1 MVGEKCGPPPNLQ
14 RCCLCDFALSG
25 IIGLQCMQRARYV
38 KDENVCNSALAAH
51 ARNIS
56 VIGLVG
62 LAIQQP
68 VNSQFVKLVGKI
80 VA

>member
-1 MVGEKCGPPPNLQ
+1 M
-14 RCCLCDFALSG
+14 
-25 IIGLQCMQRARYV
+25 

-51 ARNIS
+51 AKKIS

-68 VNSQFVKLVGKI
+68 VNSQFVKFALHDKSKT
-80 VA
+80 AAREPKD